1 MTGKI
6 VAEVAEV
13 VCETAESLIAK
24 RMEKGD
30 DPLVILRG
38 TLMYALVACELSAGA
53 SREEILDFV
62 NKLYDILN
70 QPNTASVN

>member
-1 MTGKI
+1 MSGKI
-6 VAEVAEV
+6 VVEIAEL
-13 VCETAESLIAK
+13 VCETAESLIVK

-38 TLMYALVACELSAGA
+38 SLMYALISCELSAGA

-70 QPNTASVN
+70 HPATIN